1 MAVASP
7 PALTPRDWLLDT
19 GSPVIR
25 RLARIRLLQLPL
37 ADPAVAE
44 LTAGLAAD
52 PWIAALLG
60 TPDGGHPYRK
70 WSGAHWR
77 LIALADLGVS
87 LDVPGAETSIRDGF
101 DKTVAWLLSASRLRR
116 IRPINGRV
124 RGCASQEGGALWA
137 ACRLGLGNDPR
148 AARLAE
154 LLVDRQ
160 WPDGGWNCDVRP
172 AAAHSSFNESW
183 QPLAGLAAFQRLD
196 ASGAPEGLRDAIDRA
211 AAFLLRHRVVES
223 ERTGELANPRLEL
236 LRWPSYWHYGL
247 LPGLRALAEAGRLGE
262 PEVVPAKRR
271 LEGLRSTDGRW
282 RPDGRWWAS
291 PGARERSDVLSWGID
306 GEARMLTLSA
316 LEILGSG

>member
-7 PALTPRDWLLDT
+7 PALAPRDWLLDT
-19 GSPVIR
+19 GSPVVR
-25 RLARIRLLQLPL
+25 RLARTRLLQLPPS
-37 ADPAVAE
+37 DPSVAE

-60 TPDGGHPYRK
+60 ARDAGHPYRK
-70 WSGAHWR
+70 WIGAHWR

-87 LDVPGAETSIRDGF
+87 LDVPGAEASIRDGF
-101 DKTVAWLLSASRLRR
+101 DRTVAWLLSASRLRR

-137 ACRLGLGNDPR
+137 ACRLGLGADPR
-148 AARLAE
+148 TAVLAE
-154 LLVDRQ
+154 LLVARQ

-183 QPLAGLAAFQRLD
+183 QPLAGLAAFQRL
-196 ASGAPEGLRDAIDRA
+196 AGGEAPEGLPDAIDRA

-223 ERTGELANPRLEL
+223 ERTGELANHRLEL
-236 LRWPSYWHYGL
+236 LRWPPYWHYGL

-271 LEGLRSTDGRW
+271 LERLRSPDGRW
-282 RPDGRWWAS
+282 RPDGRWWSS

-316 LEILGSG
+316 LEILGPG